1 MKRFLMFLMFG
12 MLLASSA
19 CADVYS
25 NLHPGIVSVVA
36 NKPIQLRR
44 EPKSSAEVMLQ
55 IGSGVSLTL
64 LSVDDQGWAYVL
76 SHTPEGE
83 SMPGY
88 IRSENLMNGNY
99 LYWDMSRVVN
109 PEKHQRLNLRSKPS
123 AEAPSL
129 GKYYTGVLVQN
140 FHQEQNGYIRVCV
153 GDMVGY
159 MDKQYLMPMHEP
171 AESAIP
177 IAAIQSE
184 NALGAN
190 LYPFP
195 SLSSERSALYPNGT
209 EVAILGVTSEEW
221 CHVMI
226 SGVTGF
232 MQTKHLEPKP
242 VYRYETEPNSNETTN
257 TQWWNG
263 PVGQHRIAEWNITV
277 DDYTAVVNNPSPSER
292 LHLRVG
298 PSEQSASLGKYY
310 NGVRVVVNGDC
321 SGEWTPVVISD
332 ALHGYM
338 KTEFLKTDGT
348 DVPSAMPVM
357 HISNSN
363 AAKNLHL
370 REQQST
376 VSRSLGI
383 YPNGTEVILMGF
395 SNEWAHVIVDGQFG
409 FMLAKYLE

>member
-1 MKRFLMFLMFG
+1 MKRFFAFL
-12 MLLASSA
+12 LLCVLFLSSA
-19 CADVYS
+19 SADVYS
-25 NLHPGIVSVVA
+25 DLQPGVVSVVA
-36 NKPIQLRR
+36 PEPIPLRI
-44 EPKSSAEVMLQ
+44 EPKLSAEAILQ

-64 LSVDDQGWAYVL
+64 LSVDHQGWAYVL
-76 SHTPEGE
+76 TSTPDGE
-83 SMPGY
+83 NASGY
-88 IRSENLMNGNY
+88 VRSDSLMNGDY

-109 PEKHQRLNLRSKPS
+109 PGKQQRLNLRSQPS

-140 FHQEQNGYIRVCV
+140 FHQEINGYIRVCV
-153 GDMVGY
+153 GGMAGY
-159 MDKQYLMPMHEP
+159 MDKQYLMPLHGA

-184 NALGAN
+184 NASGAN
-190 LYPFP
+190 LYLLP

-209 EVAILGVTSEEW
+209 EAAILGVTSEDW

-226 SGVTGF
+226 GGVTGF
-232 MQTKHLEPKP
+232 VQSKNVEPRP
-242 VYRYETEPNSNETTN
+242 VYRYETEQNSSETAN

-263 PVGQHRIAEWNITV
+263 PVGQHRIAEWSIV
-277 DDYTAVVNNPSPSER
+277 IDDYTAVVNNPSPSER
-292 LHLRVG
+292 LHLRIG

-310 NGVRVVVNGDC
+310 NGVRVVINGDC
-321 SGEWTPVVISD
+321 TGEWTPVVIGD

-348 DVPSAMPVM
+348 DVSSAMPVM
-357 HISNSN
+357 HINNPN

-370 REQQST
+370 REKQST
-376 VSRSLGI
+376 ASGSLGI

-395 SNEWAHVIVDGQFG
+395 SNEWAHVIVEGKFG
-409 FMLAKYLE
+409 FMLAEYLQ